1 MVLVQLDSDAAA
13 PDGTPHGIG
22 EERWIFGFEADFA
35 HDLRCIPM
43 VVRFKLDR
51 CGVKL
56 SLRQWS
62 KIGGA
67 NRMRLLAMR
76 CDTAIETE
84 AFRIAVVDLAMAHCA
99 EAIRWLP
106 TDPDPAWANSTLVP
120 MDVVLQAA
128 ASGTTPPSSQC
139 WKRLSILQRYAL
151 LKLARS
157 DHDNHNFIPAMREMG
172 ILR

>member
-1 MVLVQLDSDAAA
+1 MTLAHLDATFVV
-13 PDGTPHGIG
+13 PDGIG
-22 EERWIFGFEADFA
+22 DEHRVFAFEADFA

-62 KIGGA
+62 KMGVA
-67 NRMRLLAMR
+67 NRMRLLKTR
-76 CDTAIETE
+76 CDTAGEIQ
-84 AFRIAVVDLAMAHCA
+84 AFRMIVVDLATTHCS

-106 TDPDPAWANSTLVP
+106 RDPEPTWANSALVP
-120 MDVVLQAA
+120 VDVTRQAA
-128 ASGTTPPSSQC
+128 ELAVAPPSPQC
-139 WKRLSILQRYAL
+139 WRGLSTLQRYAL

-157 DHDNHNFIPAMREMG
+157 NHDNHNFVPAMREMQ
-172 ILR
+172 IPL